1 MRNSLTRYTA
11 RHLRIKYLVQFIL
24 AGPVY
29 HNALTNCA
37 TRVCCACAD
46 PPACVAEHYLTL
58 RTGCSRG
65 RTPKVVRPQQR
76 KNPLPFP
83 YFRSGRRSLVCVRL
97 SNKGKVGVQRGRETA
112 GVYPLVRPRG
122 VSADVYPLVP
132 LPGRQD
138 FLASQA
144 TLCRSAPERKR
155 GTLLPRSVPLCAYYW
170 FLFS

>member
-1 MRNSLTRYTA
+1 MRYNVPKSCAA
-11 RHLRIKYLVQFIL
+11 RLCRACEDF
-24 AGPVY
+24 PV
-29 HNALTNCA
+29 
-37 TRVCCACAD
+37 
-46 PPACVAEHYLTL
+46 CVAEHYLTL

-83 YFRSGRRSLVCVRL
+83 LFAAVTCRQSAPDYPRERGDSQEGGNRRCLPSCAPARRQRRL
-97 SNKGKVGVQRGRETA
+97 STLLCARA
-112 GVYPLVRPRG
+112 A
-122 VSADVYPLVP
+122 SAQVVYPLVP

-155 GTLLPRSVPLCAYYW
+155 GTLLPRSVPLCAYYC